1 MFLHAK
7 IYLFLL
13 LVSSCAL
20 LLWIWSL
27 RPSSIDFI
35 MEGEVIQLMLSPY
48 VQFEKLL
55 VDRVKATKL
64 MTVIEILFL

>member
-1 MFLHAK
+1 
-7 IYLFLL
+7 
-13 LVSSCAL
+13 
-20 LLWIWSL
+20 
-27 RPSSIDFI
+27 